1 MLTAPLVRQRGA
13 KKVVRRSVTRSGPNP
28 MVHAIDPVAGTTR
41 KLSQDSID
49 DRRPDPSLPLNRSRG
64 AAARGMTVLMA
75 SFAIVALRR
84 QRGCLP
90 RRQLLSLHNKRA
102 LLLLQQRPQS
112 TP

>member
-1 MLTAPLVRQRGA
+1 M
-13 KKVVRRSVTRSGPNP
+13 VRRSVTRSGPNP

-64 AAARGMTVLMA
+64 AARGMTVLMA

-102 LLLLQQRPQS
+102 LLLL
-112 TP
+112 